1 MQRQRIEMKVILK
14 DLNFG
19 LYGIQYQSQ
28 MSRRRKTGTRTK
40 QYLLITFTD
49 RKKLKIILFDTKKTL
64 L

>member
-1 MQRQRIEMKVILK
+1 MQGQRIEMKVILK